1 MRTAIGLIGL
11 GLIGGIVPTG
21 LQGITY
27 ALQVLAGTAGALT
40 ALVIC
45 CLASAVA
52 TRRQTPPVTLRWGS
66 SLRPGSSRDP
76 GHFTLGCSLGAWD
89 AEPGRVPGVSPTT
102 RPSWPLW
109 LGSFCL
115 KSL

>member
-11 GLIGGIVPTG
+11 GLIGGVVPTG
-21 LQGITY
+21 LQGLTY

-52 TRRQTPPVTLRWGS
+52 IRRQTPPVTLRLGS

-76 GHFTLGCSLGAWD
+76 GHFTVGRSLGAWD
-89 AEPGRVPGVSPTT
+89 AEPGRVPGGTHIGGMSHDEAILAVVA
-102 RPSWPLW
+102 
-109 LGSFCL
+109 
-115 KSL
+115 